1 MPETYDRWP
10 GEPGA
15 APGAYDRSRERWEPW
30 WPEGP
35 EEPGWGAACGSR
47 GHGWRLRGLTW
58 GRGGLRATI
67 DRGDAR
73 VTVTFDDVNSV
84 VSARWS
90 GTADRGASLARR
102 ARCLGEAAARGPLF
116 ELRDSEFQD
125 WAVRESFVRW
135 YIYAHDRMVPRHL
148 CLVCDYCVDV
158 LFLEEPR
165 VEVSGVPATGPGRGD
180 ALPAAAGVGEGRPA
194 APGAYDRSRE
204 RWAPWWPEGSEMP
217 DMGDVHGL
225 LDYKYW
231 LRGLS
236 WGADGLGVVLDCEEG
251 DVRVTVTFG
260 DVGSVAAV
268 RWSGAGDRD
277 GSLGYKGRSLGALE
291 GAGRPT
297 WGLLYELRDSE
308 FQDWAAREGAAHGR
322 GARHLCLVCDDDYVD
337 VLFLEEP
344 GVEVSAIPPSE
355 ADGW

>member
-1 MPETYDRWP
+1 MPDM
-10 GEPGA
+10 G
-15 APGAYDRSRERWEPW
+15 DV
-30 WPEGP
+30 
-35 EEPGWGAACGSR
+35 
-47 GHGWRLRGLTW
+47 HGLLDYKYWLRGLTW

-125 WAVRESFVRW
+125 WA
-135 YIYAHDRMVPRHL
+135 
-148 CLVCDYCVDV
+148 
-158 LFLEEPR
+158 
-165 VEVSGVPATGPGRGD
+165 
-180 ALPAAAGVGEGRPA
+180 
-194 APGAYDRSRE
+194 
-204 RWAPWWPEGSEMP
+204 
-217 DMGDVHGL
+217 
-225 LDYKYW
+225 
-231 LRGLS
+231 
-236 WGADGLGVVLDCEEG
+236 
-251 DVRVTVTFG
+251 
-260 DVGSVAAV
+260 
-268 RWSGAGDRD
+268 
-277 GSLGYKGRSLGALE
+277 
-291 GAGRPT
+291 
-297 WGLLYELRDSE
+297 
-308 FQDWAAREGAAHGR
+308 AREGAAHGR

>member
-1 MPETYDRWP
+1 MVPETYDRWP

-84 VSARWS
+84 VSA
-90 GTADRGASLARR
+90 
-102 ARCLGEAAARGPLF
+102 
-116 ELRDSEFQD
+116 
-125 WAVRESFVRW
+125 
-135 YIYAHDRMVPRHL
+135 
-148 CLVCDYCVDV
+148 
-158 LFLEEPR
+158 
-165 VEVSGVPATGPGRGD
+165 
-180 ALPAAAGVGEGRPA
+180 
-194 APGAYDRSRE
+194 
-204 RWAPWWPEGSEMP
+204 
-217 DMGDVHGL
+217 
-225 LDYKYW
+225 
-231 LRGLS
+231 
-236 WGADGLGVVLDCEEG
+236 
-251 DVRVTVTFG
+251 
-260 DVGSVAAV
+260 